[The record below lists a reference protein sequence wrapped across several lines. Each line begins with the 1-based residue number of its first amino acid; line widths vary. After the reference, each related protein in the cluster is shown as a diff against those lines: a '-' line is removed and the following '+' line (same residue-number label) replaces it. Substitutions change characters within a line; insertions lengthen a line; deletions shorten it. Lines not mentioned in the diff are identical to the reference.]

1 MDADVVAETY
11 QNLLSSNPQT
21 VEEMLV
27 FEHPL
32 KRGSRGDKVEL
43 LQELLGKAGFEPDT
57 DGYFGRNTKKAVQE
71 FQEKSGLKVDGIVDI
86 ETWNALVTAKPV
98 EEDEEDNEDKKEEE
112 TEEQAMTLK
121 RFTKSIIVA
130 QALKSLAQ

>member
-1 MDADVVAETY
+1 M
-11 QNLLSSNPQT
+11 SSNPQT

-43 LQELLGKAGFEPDT
+43 LQELLGKAGFAPDT

-71 FQEKSGLKVDGIVDI
+71 FQEKSALNVDGIVDA
-86 ETWNALVTAKPV
+86 ETWNALITAKPV
-98 EEDEEDNEDKKEEE
+98 EEEEEEENEDKKEVES
-112 TEEQAMTLK
+112 EEQAMTLK
-121 RFTKSIIVA
+121 RFTKSIMVT